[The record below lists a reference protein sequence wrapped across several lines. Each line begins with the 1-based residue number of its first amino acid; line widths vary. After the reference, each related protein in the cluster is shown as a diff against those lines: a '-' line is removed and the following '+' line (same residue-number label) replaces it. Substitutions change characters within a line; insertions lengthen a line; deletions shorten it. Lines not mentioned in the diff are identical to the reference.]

1 MAYREMLKAQFQ
13 MDEDKRAEE
22 FKLTDKE
29 KAYHRISKEQIGQ
42 SQMKSLSPP
51 PIATQGLVARMS
63 NFGDS

>member
-29 KAYHRISKEQIGQ
+29 KAYHRISKE
-42 SQMKSLSPP
+42 
-51 PIATQGLVARMS
+51 
-63 NFGDS
+63 